1 MHHKQCFSELMGE
14 CRKNTNI
21 LCLESTPSS
30 IVKQVSCTVMGFK
43 KPNNHYNTRSTEK
56 SPVRQQN
63 AWFDRKKPGSTEKCP
78 VRQKNALPSMHQL
91 TLPLSNI
98 PPSSEKYFFQF
109 YSHIFKEPIEKWKWN
124 YFDMNSKLE
133 YSISFWKLK
142 CNHSFLFVM
151 AIMSTAINKCYR
163 YGRTFCQF
171 LHFLLIAPLKSDT
184 HVRRA

>member
-1 MHHKQCFSELMGE
+1 MSVTLKQPWW
-14 CRKNTNI
+14 I
-21 LCLESTPSS
+21 W
-30 IVKQVSCTVMGFK
+30 VKRLYEFIGDY
-43 KPNNHYNTRSTEK
+43 YNTRSTEK

-133 YSISFWKLK
+133 YSISFWFLK